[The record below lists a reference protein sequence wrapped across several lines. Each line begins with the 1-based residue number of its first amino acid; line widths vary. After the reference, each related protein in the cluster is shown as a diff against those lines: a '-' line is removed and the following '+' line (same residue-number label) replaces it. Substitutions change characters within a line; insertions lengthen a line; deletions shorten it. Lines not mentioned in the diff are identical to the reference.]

1 MNKFALIAI
10 AAASIFFLTSEASA
24 QRGPGHGS
32 RGGYVRTD
40 VQKDNKDP
48 RYRQHRSGGR
58 PSEFDAKYGAL
69 AASGGAWRITQD
81 CASACTMGFGK
92 FDKSKICI
100 ARGVK
105 LGFHEG
111 RNPSSTQM
119 MVRSYPS
126 DVMGLIN
133 AQGGIR
139 PEWVW
144 IPAREFH
151 RIGYNAC

>member
-1 MNKFALIAI
+1 MLQI
-10 AAASIFFLTSEASA
+10 SQSASA
-24 QRGPGHGS
+24 QRMREMRHGLDGP
-32 RGGYVRTD
+32 RLEQRQQY
-40 VQKDNKDP
+40 DNNDP
-48 RYRQHRSGGR
+48 RYRRHPSGGR
-58 PSEFDAKYGAL
+58 PAEFDAKYGAQ
-69 AASGGAWRITQD
+69 AASGAAWRITKD

-126 DVMGLIN
+126 DVMGLVN
-133 AQGGIR
+133 SRGGIR
-139 PEWVW
+139 PEWLW

-151 RIGYNAC
+151 RIGYKAC